1 MISKSNFY
9 LNWYKY
15 MDWRVLVVLGPIALV
30 AVWAAF
36 NLGKAVIKGEATLFG
51 KQGNNPFQ

>member
-1 MISKSNFY
+1 
-9 LNWYKY
+9 
-15 MDWRVLVVLGPIALV
+15 MDWRVLVVLGPIGLV

-36 NLGKAVIKGEATLFG
+36 NLGRAVIKGEATLFG